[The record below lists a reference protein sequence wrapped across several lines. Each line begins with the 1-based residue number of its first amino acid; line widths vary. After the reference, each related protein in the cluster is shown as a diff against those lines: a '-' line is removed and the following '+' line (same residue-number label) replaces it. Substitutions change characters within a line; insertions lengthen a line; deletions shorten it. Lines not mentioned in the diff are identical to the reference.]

1 MYLLKFVQYDRE
13 IEVGLF
19 EAEEEIFEFLGKI
32 PYYSKT
38 VDIIDEEQYDSHS
51 LKLEEIPEYD
61 EIVYN
66 NYRFILTKFM
76 FNEDDRI
83 DVDWVRLQNF
93 SVKSDSQEPVYSE
106 GSTRVDAYIVPN
118 DEAKTYIED
127 REELARQ
134 LISKF
139 SEKGMKT
146 ERCFRNSEDGEAI
159 CSYDE
164 NGNINNMVYL
174 DPSAINGMKKGKI
187 EEIISGEYNYDWSEE
202 SE

>member
-19 EAEEEIFEFLGKI
+19 ETENEIFSFLEKI
-32 PYYSKT
+32 PFYSKST
-38 VDIIDEEQYDSHS
+38 DIIDGEEYNSYS
-51 LKLEEIPEYD
+51 LNLEEIPEYA

-66 NYRFILTKFM
+66 NYKYILTKFM

-83 DVDWVRLQNF
+83 DIDWIRLQNF
-93 SVKSDSQEPVYSE
+93 SVQSDSKEPVYSE
-106 GSTRVDAYIVPN
+106 GSTRVDAYIIPN
-118 DEAKTYIED
+118 DEAKIYIED
-127 REELARQ
+127 REELAKQ
-134 LISKF
+134 LLDKF
-139 SEKGMKT
+139 AERGMKT

-187 EEIISGEYNYDWSEE
+187 DEIISGEYNYDWTEE
-202 SE
+202 IE

>member
-19 EAEEEIFEFLGKI
+19 ESEDEIFEFLEKI
-32 PYYSKT
+32 PYYSKST
-38 VDIIDEEQYDSHS
+38 DIIDDEEYTSHS
-51 LKLEEIPEYD
+51 LNLEEIPEYD

-66 NYRFILTKFM
+66 NYKFILTKFM

-83 DVDWVRLQNF
+83 DIDWIRLQNF
-93 SVKSDSQEPVYSE
+93 SVKSEGKEPVYSE

-118 DEAKTYIED
+118 NEAKTYIED
-127 REELARQ
+127 REKLAEL
-134 LISKF
+134 LLSKF
-139 SEKGMKT
+139 AEKGLKT

-164 NGNINNMVYL
+164 DGNINNMVYL

-187 EEIISGEYNYDWSEE
+187 DEIVSGEYSYDWSEE
-202 SE
+202 IE